1 MSVSTALAASASM
14 DVSAAVL
21 DPGIAIAGVRIRGVW
36 SDDDQARCRRWLS
49 DHGLGDLIVQDAGA
63 DEGPWQRFRLSWPP
77 ATDLDTIGLAQA
89 LRLSPDESDRDL
101 DAEILA
107 ALLLSPVSFDFPSLE
122 EWQSAVRLRR
132 FIVQAGRRTVLAF
145 DTEQAERPDCWRWS
159 EATGFI
165 LLPGHDLIPS
175 LEQTLWPDVSGRL
188 YSFSCYRATEYVLL
202 LALAQELRIS
212 NPAALAALQ
221 AQWQRKAI
229 QSGPFH
235 DAFLHEYGS
244 LQAPLPPRY
253 YVPGDRLWFRNPHE
267 PSANVEGY
275 EGSWV
280 FYLGQGHFTNFWK
293 PGQPYTLTYKCVE
306 IYHWRHGLRQDAVV
320 DPGAPAAPAPRI
332 WMDESIVE
340 ARVAGTLADPLATNQ
355 VLDRMMRLRDPAG
368 VYDQGGCIDASR
380 EAVRCVRP
388 GTFDLAFQ
396 VSQG

>member
-1 MSVSTALAASASM
+1 MPMSASTAPVASAA
-14 DVSAAVL
+14 AAVPAAAPDSGAL
-21 DPGIAIAGVRIRGVW
+21 IAGVRVDGAW
-36 SDDDQARCRRWLS
+36 SEDQQARCRRWLS
-49 DHGLGDLIVQDAGA
+49 DHGLGDLIEQDAGVDA
-63 DEGPWQRFRLSWPP
+63 RGPWQRFRLSWPQ
-77 ATDLDTIGLAQA
+77 AADLDTAGLAQS
-89 LRLSPDESDRDL
+89 LRLSPDDSDRDL

-107 ALLLSPVSFDFPSLE
+107 ALLLSPVSFDFPSLD

-159 EATGFI
+159 EETGFI
-165 LLPGHDLIPS
+165 LLPGHELIPS

-202 LALAQELRIS
+202 LAMARELQVS

-221 AQWQRKAI
+221 AQWQHKAI

-293 PGQPYTLTYKCVE
+293 PDQPYTLTYKCVE
-306 IYHWRHGLRQDAVV
+306 IHHWRHGLRRD
-320 DPGAPAAPAPRI
+320 GAARA

-340 ARVAGTLADPLATNQ
+340 ARVAQTLADPLATNRI
-355 VLDRMMRLRDPAG
+355 LDHMMRLRDPAG

-388 GTFDLAFQ
+388 GTFDLGF
-396 VSQG
+396 

>member
-1 MSVSTALAASASM
+1 MPMSVPTAQAAS
-14 DVSAAVL
+14 VAVL
-21 DPGIAIAGVRIRGVW
+21 DFAGEMAGVRIRGAW
-36 SDDDQARCRRWLS
+36 SEEDQARCWRWLS
-49 DHGLGDLIVQDAGA
+49 EHGLGGRVTQDSSVD
-63 DEGPWQRFRLSWPP
+63 DEGPWLRFRLSLPQSP
-77 ATDLDTIGLAQA
+77 GLDTAGLAPVLQLA
-89 LRLSPDESDRDL
+89 PDDSDRDL

-107 ALLLSPVSFDFPSLE
+107 ALLLSPIPFDFPSLD

-159 EATGFI
+159 ESTGFI
-165 LLPGHDLIPS
+165 LLPGHELIPS

-202 LALAQELRIS
+202 LALARELQAS
-212 NPAALAALQ
+212 NPVALAALQ
-221 AQWQRKAI
+221 AQWQAKAI
-229 QSGPFH
+229 QSGAFH

-267 PSANVEGY
+267 PSASVEGY

-280 FYLGQGHFTNFWK
+280 FYLGQGRFTNFWK
-293 PGQPYTLTYKCVE
+293 PDQPYTLTYKCVE
-306 IYHWRHGLRQDAVV
+306 IYHWRHGLRQDAP
-320 DPGAPAAPAPRI
+320 DGASAPRA

-340 ARVAGTLADPLATNQ
+340 ACVAETLADPLATNQ
-355 VLDRMMRLRDPAG
+355 VLDRMVRLRDPAG

-388 GTFDLAFQ
+388 ETFGLSF
-396 VSQG
+396 

>member
-1 MSVSTALAASASM
+1 MQMVNANM
-14 DVSAAVL
+14 
-21 DPGIAIAGVRIRGVW
+21 GVRIRGAW
-36 SDDDQARCRRWLS
+36 PDAQQIRCRLWLS
-49 DHGLGDLIVQDAGA
+49 EYGLGDLVTQDAGI
-63 DEGPWQRFRLSWPP
+63 DEQGPWQRFRLSWPQP
-77 ATDLDTIGLAQA
+77 PDLDTAGLAQA
-89 LRLSPDESDRDL
+89 LRLSPDDSDRDL
-101 DAEILA
+101 DTEILA
-107 ALLLSPVSFDFPSLE
+107 ALLLSPIPFDFPSLD

-145 DTEQAERPDCWRWS
+145 DTEQAERPDCWRWT

-165 LLPGHDLIPS
+165 LQPGHDLIPS

-202 LALAQELRIS
+202 LALSRELQIS
-212 NPAALAALQ
+212 HPAALAALQ
-221 AQWQRKAI
+221 AQWQRQAI

-267 PSANVEGY
+267 PSADVEGY

-280 FYLGQGHFTNFWK
+280 FYLGQGRFTNFWK
-293 PGQPYTLTYKCVE
+293 PDQPYTLIFKCVE
-306 IYHWRHGLRQDAVV
+306 IYHWRHGLRQDGPVGV
-320 DPGAPAAPAPRI
+320 QLGGAAAQPAARP

-340 ARVAGTLADPLATNQ
+340 ARVAETLADPQATRQ

-388 GTFDLAFQ
+388 ATFQLRW
-396 VSQG
+396 